1 MTHKLYSFILK
12 PLLGVTFLMVAIY
25 GDDAHNGA
33 AVHGPAVAEPTI
45 PYKVPDAEAP
55 HAHVEK
61 FGVDG
66 EDEKDEE
73 KDRTERRYGTLEQ
86 RWKARLED
94 ARKAESLGRDDEAEK
109 ILWEL
114 SGPPYPESLNQD
126 VYPILIDYYASRGQR
141 VKLIEIYEQY
151 SSSYPQDPE
160 LQNF

>member
-12 PLLGVTFLMVAIY
+12 TLLGVASLIVATY
-25 GDDAHNGA
+25 GEDAHNGA
-33 AVHGPAVAEPTI
+33 AAHHPAHSEPTI

-61 FGVDG
+61 FGGDG
-66 EDEKDEE
+66 E
-73 KDRTERRYGTLEQ
+73 ERRYGTLEQ

-114 SGPPYPESLNQD
+114 SGPPYS
-126 VYPILIDYYASRGQR
+126 
-141 VKLIEIYEQY
+141 
-151 SSSYPQDPE
+151 
-160 LQNF
+160 